1 MLAVGMRQK
10 RKAISPLLSG
20 ILFTAIIIFTTTLVF
35 SIIIP
40 KFSNLKESVTID
52 QSQLT
57 LNTLNDYI
65 NTIVTDGK
73 SSQRIVPLTLKAGEI
88 QILSGNT
95 TGTTEM
101 SRNGKI
107 LFLIESDTTIIT
119 PRTTK
124 KIGDLVYSS
133 NAYATLTQDDN
144 HINLSNSRMNISIR
158 KLGTAAAP
166 VAIDLSTI
174 VENIHLK
181 ADSKYLFSG
190 ADNLNFEI
198 TGLSDPA
205 TGYIYANSVGSNLG
219 RAEAIA
225 ELGDIDIHFI
235 LESGADYLKILV
247 TCSNLSTPPS
257 TVAINLTSAS
267 YVTSDIYRGNYIYS
281 ISGNYI
287 TGIVNKEGMTNAEVS
302 GTKMSASMPFEDNK
316 IYIPFTR
323 STTENMDQRLTYVN
337 NNDFESRYNPSFGY
351 KIDDKS
357 TVELYITYDNI
368 RINYGSSTPMIKLRP
383 GSYDLL
389 VRYDNVDAS
398 YRYVTVSK
406 TS

>member
-1 MLAVGMRQK
+1 
-10 RKAISPLLSG
+10 
-20 ILFTAIIIFTTTLVF
+20 
-35 SIIIP
+35 
-40 KFSNLKESVTID
+40 
-52 QSQLT
+52 
-57 LNTLNDYI
+57 
-65 NTIVTDGK
+65 
-73 SSQRIVPLTLKAGEI
+73 
-88 QILSGNT
+88 
-95 TGTTEM
+95 
-101 SRNGKI
+101 
-107 LFLIESDTTIIT
+107 
-119 PRTTK
+119 
-124 KIGDLVYSS
+124 
-133 NAYATLTQDDN
+133 
-144 HINLSNSRMNISIR
+144 MNISIR